1 MFTGKSDKGEFNG
14 RSMIKGGG
22 AGRRYRPN
30 MNAEIAITAK
40 HINDRAARFLPSR
53 RAQSSQK
60 LRLCQTRQPFRF
72 SCAPHSA
79 QKLGWY
85 TMGGTPVLRCARLYS
100 IASRRNTI
108 ESSGAV
114 VPTVHFATWRSL
126 LLPWHFKFGGISN
139 GKMGNDPVAAVAAL
153 TLRHSI
159 ASGLGTPG
167 CKVQRAAGILS
178 YPSEHLRLLIG
189 RP

>member
-1 MFTGKSDKGEFNG
+1 
-14 RSMIKGGG
+14 
-22 AGRRYRPN
+22 
-30 MNAEIAITAK
+30 
-40 HINDRAARFLPSR
+40 
-53 RAQSSQK
+53 
-60 LRLCQTRQPFRF
+60 QTRQPFRS

-85 TMGGTPVLRCARLYS
+85 IVGGTPVLKVSAIIFNCLSEEYHRVERSRCSYCS
-100 IASRRNTI
+100 
-108 ESSGAV
+108 
-114 VPTVHFATWRSL
+114 FATWRSL